1 VHRNG
6 EFLKSDRETLQSD
19 FLNWKPEKKRKKEE
33 EEEEEEQ
40 GEEEGKKEQEELVS
54 DKLLNLSMP
63 LFPHL

>member
-33 EEEEEEQ
+33 EEEEEEVKT
-40 GEEEGKKEQEELVS
+40 GHGGS
-54 DKLLNLSMP
+54 
-63 LFPHL
+63 HL